1 MDKTFYQIGFF
12 YIFFIFRF
20 FSHFPFG
27 YEIIHSLRI
36 IYLKINSK
44 NLMAIL

>member
-27 YEIIHSLRI
+27 YEIIHFFENNI
-36 IYLKINSK
+36 FK
-44 NLMAIL
+44 NK